1 MIEVLSRFSRCVE
14 RASIDEAYLDVTEEV
29 TGRLEEL
36 RARGGRIPP
45 GDLPATWVVAWERA
59 RRGHGDSS
67 SGETAPE
74 PSGKPT
80 GTVPC

>member
-14 RASIDEAYLDVTEEV
+14 RASIDEAYLDLTEEV

-36 RARGGRIPP
+36 RARGGGRIHP
-45 GDLPATWVVAWERA
+45 GDLPHTWVVAWEKA
-59 RRGHGDSS
+59 RRGHEGSS
-67 SGETAPE
+67 SGETTSE

-80 GTVPC
+80 GVM